1 MAEQLIRIV
10 ASLLVDGNKD
20 FGLDWIRLDWIELD
34 LDWIGLDWIG
44 GVLLILMIGFEISS
58 ALILNESSE
67 S

>member
-20 FGLDWIRLDWIELD
+20 FGLDWIELD

-44 GVLLILMIGFEISS
+44 LDWRSVNINDWI
-58 ALILNESSE
+58 
-67 S
+67 

>member
-20 FGLDWIRLDWIELD
+20 FGLDWIELD

-44 GVLLILMIGFEISS
+44 LDWIGGVLILMIGFEISS
-58 ALILNESSE
+58 AIDF
-67 S
+67 

>member
-20 FGLDWIRLDWIELD
+20 FGLDWIELD

>member
-20 FGLDWIRLDWIELD
+20 FGLDWIELD

-44 GVLLILMIGFEISS
+44 GVLILMIGFEISS
-58 ALILNESSE
+58 AIDF
-67 S
+67 